1 MGNFETSLLLLPL
14 VIFICILPE
23 QTLYLEAQSSFELP
37 HKRLEYKYS
46 FKGPYLAQKDGAVP
60 FWEYQGATIASEE
73 MVRITPSLR
82 SKRGAIWT
90 KYKTNFD
97 WWEAEIW
104 LRVTG
109 RGRLGAD
116 GIAFWFTEGKTPEGP
131 VFGSADQWRGLG
143 VFFDSFDNDGKGN
156 NPYIMAM
163 TNDGSKLYDH
173 NSDGSAQQ
181 IGGCLRDFRNKP
193 FPVRAKIEYYKNVLT
208 VMVHSG
214 NTNNEDEYELCL
226 RAENVFLPQY
236 GHFGLS
242 AATGGL
248 ADDHDALKFL
258 ASSLH
263 PPGSPGAQPIASLS
277 DPEKQKMDS
286 QYEQFKDK
294 LEKQKEQ
301 YFKDHPEEAKKFK
314 EHEESNADHEY
325 ESLGEKELQQ
335 IFDAQSHMYETLKNL
350 NRKLDEIL
358 GRQERTLS
366 VIGSLGM
373 GQVAAGGQVQHQ
385 GQVPPAGGLPIAR
398 HEVEALLGA
407 QREVL
412 QSSRDIRQAVLSQH
426 NAGGVPASAQ
436 ASGAHL
442 QSQLL
447 NEIRDGVNTLRR
459 EMAAVGTKMM
469 GAVPSGQIGCPP
481 PVSCVSL
488 SMLICTLAG
497 HLILS
502 VGYSIYKSNAE
513 KKHGKFY

>member
-1 MGNFETSLLLLPL
+1 MPKSVHSILLTRGLSTNTPSKVRIWLKRQ
-14 VIFICILPE
+14 E
-23 QTLYLEAQSSFELP
+23 QS
-37 HKRLEYKYS
+37 
-46 FKGPYLAQKDGAVP
+46 P
-60 FWEYQGATIASEE
+60 FWETEGTTMPSEE
-73 MVRITPSLR
+73 MVRITPSLK
-82 SKRGAIWT
+82 SKHGSIWT
-90 KYKTNFD
+90 KFKTNFE
-97 WWEAEIW
+97 WWEVEVWI
-104 LRVTG
+104 RVTG

-116 GIAFWFTEGKTPEGP
+116 GLAFWFNEGRTPQVEP
-131 VFGSADQWRGLG
+131 KVFGSADQWRGLG

-156 NPYIMAM
+156 NPYVMAM
-163 TNDGSKLYDH
+163 INDGSKVYDH
-173 NSDGSAQQ
+173 DSDGSQQQ

-208 VMVHSG
+208 VMIHSG

-236 GHFGLS
+236 GYFGLS

-248 ADDHDALKFL
+248 ADDHDVLKFL

-263 PPGSPGAQPIASLS
+263 PPGSPGAVPVTAVP
-277 DPEKQKMDS
+277 DAEKQKVDT

-301 YFKDHPEEAKKFK
+301 YFKDHPEEAKKYK
-314 EHEESNADHEY
+314 EQEESADHEY

-366 VIGSLGM
+366 VIGSIGM
-373 GQVAAGGQVQHQ
+373 GQVAQGGQVPQQ
-385 GQVPPAGGLPIAR
+385 APSAGGLPIAR
-398 HEVEALLGA
+398 HEVESLLGA

-412 QSSRDIRQAVLSQH
+412 QTSRDIRQAVLAQQ
-426 NAGGVPASAQ
+426 NAQGAPASAQ
-436 ASGAHL
+436 VGAGGHQL
-442 QSQLL
+442 HTQLL
-447 NEIRDGVNTLRR
+447 TEVRDGINVLRK

-469 GAVPSGQIGCPP
+469 GSIPSGQIACPSP
-481 PVSCVSL
+481 PSCVSIPL
-488 SMLICTLAG
+488 MLVLLAL

-502 VGYSIYKSNAE
+502 IGYSVYKSNSE